1 MGLIGNIN
9 VNYKGTDM
17 SDFEKG
23 LYNLGTQEL
32 HKESSLLRRVDSLY
46 NVILRGN
53 NTYEEFLGVLKELN
67 APEDYDAFF
76 IFFVKELYVDDD
88 FYGMIAIID
97 DKKREFN
104 GLHSGKVLEGIA
116 KEIHTDYIKF
126 KH

>member
-1 MGLIGNIN
+1 MK
-9 VNYKGTDM
+9 NYFNRVPEITK
-17 SDFEKG
+17 
-23 LYNLGTQEL
+23 
-32 HKESSLLRRVDSLY
+32 LL
-46 NVILRGN
+46 LRGN
-53 NTYEEFLGVLKELN
+53 DSYEEFIKVLHRLN

-104 GLHSGKVLEGIA
+104 GLHSGKVLDGIA
-116 KEIHTDYIKF
+116 KEIHADYIKF